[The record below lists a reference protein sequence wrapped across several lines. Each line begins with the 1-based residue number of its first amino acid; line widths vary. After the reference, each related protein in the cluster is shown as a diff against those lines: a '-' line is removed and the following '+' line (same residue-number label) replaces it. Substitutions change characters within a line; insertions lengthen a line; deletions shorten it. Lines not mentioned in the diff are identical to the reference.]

1 MYMYLLESSI
11 DPYLALAIVRNCL
24 KRREFNAQAIALKFE
39 LLSESF
45 SVFSLKIKT
54 GAASV
59 LSLEM
64 SWDIQNMM

>member
-39 LLSESF
+39 LLWEF
-45 SVFSLKIKT
+45 FFFSLKKKQSSFWSAFFYTI
-54 GAASV
+54 
-59 LSLEM
+59 L
-64 SWDIQNMM
+64 